1 MVSFT
6 DISEELVPGCVGPVS
21 EEYFEVEIVDPE
33 TDAPVGAE
41 KVGEIVVRPK
51 VPFGFMQGYLGMAE
65 TTVRS
70 WRNLWFHTGDAGKWD
85 LQKRLHFVDR
95 IGDCIRRRGE
105 NISSFEIEQVLMTH
119 DAVQECAAIGIK
131 VAGAGGEDEVCVYVV
146 PKATAFDWI
155 AFTEWCVAKLPR
167 YAVPRYF
174 CSVCTIEKTSTG
186 KVKKRELRER
196 GVTPEMWDREK
207 AGYKV
212 ARA

>member
-1 MVSFT
+1 VSFT
-6 DISEELVPGCVGPVS
+6 DINEDLVPGCVGPVS
-21 EEYFEVEIVDPE
+21 EDYFDVAIVDPD
-33 TDAPVGAE
+33 TDAPVGLE
-41 KVGEIVVRPK
+41 RVGEIVVRPK

-65 TTVRS
+65 PTVRA

-85 LQKRLHFVDR
+85 LKKRLHFVDR

-119 DAVQECAAIGIK
+119 DSVQECAAIGIK
-131 VAGAGGEDEVCVYVV
+131 VPGAGGEDEVCVYVV
-146 PKATAFDWI
+146 LRDNSLNWER
-155 AFTEWCVAKLPR
+155 FTDWCVSKLPR

-174 CSVCTIEKTSTG
+174 RLVDTIEKTPTG

-196 GVTPEMWDREK
+196 GVTPDMWDREN

-212 ARA
+212 ARAP